1 MKICHNSNSLKIIYF
16 FNFFLVQISL
26 NITLKEGDTIFQRPL
41 TRTQPILLPG
51 EEEKRRNSTLPDPNR
66 TNLMIP
72 PGGTVCSYPVEG
84 GGGKV
89 CFYTP
94 SLFDR
99 ELS

>member
-1 MKICHNSNSLKIIYF
+1 M
-16 FNFFLVQISL
+16 QISL

-72 PGGTVCSYPVEG
+72 PGGKLGSQQYRG
-84 GGGKV
+84 LMKN
-89 CFYTP
+89 Y
-94 SLFDR
+94 
-99 ELS
+99 

>member
-1 MKICHNSNSLKIIYF
+1 MSQKIIEKKCDENMSQFKFSEDNIF

-72 PGGTVCSYPVEG
+72 PGGTVCQQ
-84 GGGKV
+84 
-89 CFYTP
+89 
-94 SLFDR
+94 
-99 ELS
+99 